1 VTLVFICGQATCRM
15 AVGTSSAPGAVLP
28 ASITAL
34 RASSAVIGGKSIWR
48 VAAVGVSGGMSPA
61 SALLVSNSTTS
72 SSLFSSIDFAGGLS
86 RCNGSLSGG
95 LR

>member
-1 VTLVFICGQATCRM
+1 M

-34 RASSAVIGGKSIWR
+34 RTSSAIMGGKSIQR
-48 VAAVGVSGGMSPA
+48 VAIVGVSGGISLA
-61 SALLVSNSTTS
+61 SALLVSSSATS
-72 SSLFSSIDFAGGLS
+72 SSLFSSVDFAGGLFG
-86 RCNGSLSGG
+86 CDGSLSGG